1 MNAFAQFLDGLL
13 LCMVALTVLLIVV
26 KTVDLYLPKWR
37 GKPDLLQQLGDS
49 ALSRERGLRQLEK
62 GLTLLAVIAST
73 APFVGL
79 AGTVLHIIDALRALG
94 TGLADMALISGPIAT
109 ALNATLLGLC
119 SAVPALAAS
128 TLFWRKLDTVE
139 AEHQLLTTSNQK
151 EA

>member
-1 MNAFAQFLDGLL
+1 MNAFAQFLDSFLL
-13 LCMVALTVLLIVV
+13 VLVFLTIVLIVV
-26 KTVDLYLPKWR
+26 KTVDLYLPTWR
-37 GKPDLLQQLGDS
+37 KKPPLLAQLGDS
-49 ALSRERGLRQLEK
+49 ALSRERGLRQLER
-62 GLTLLAVIAST
+62 GLTALAVISST

-119 SAVPALAAS
+119 SAVPALGAS
-128 TLFWRKLDTVE
+128 TLFWRKLDIVE
-139 AEHQLLTTSNQK
+139 TEHRLLVPGNTQ

>member
-1 MNAFAQFLDGLL
+1 MNAFAQFLDSFLL
-13 LCMVALTVLLIVV
+13 VLVFLTIVLIVV
-26 KTVDLYLPKWR
+26 KTVDLYLPTWR
-37 GKPDLLQQLGDS
+37 KKPPLLAQLGDS
-49 ALSRERGLRQLEK
+49 ALSRERGLRQLER
-62 GLTLLAVIAST
+62 GLTALAVIAST

-119 SAVPALAAS
+119 SAVPALGAS
-128 TLFWRKLDTVE
+128 TLFWRKLDIVE
-139 AEHQLLTTSNQK
+139 TEHRLLVPGNTK